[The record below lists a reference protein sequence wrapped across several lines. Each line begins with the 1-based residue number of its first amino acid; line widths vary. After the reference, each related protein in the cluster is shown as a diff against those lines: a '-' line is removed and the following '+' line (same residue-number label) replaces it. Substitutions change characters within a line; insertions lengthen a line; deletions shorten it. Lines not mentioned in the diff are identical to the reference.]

1 MSDVVIEDLRSTII
15 PRSDQLNSE
24 QLLTGPMTV
33 TVSGVSI
40 GSTDEQPITVHY
52 EGEAGRPFK
61 PCKTM
66 RKLLVFAWG
75 QNGNNWVGK
84 SMTLYA
90 DPNVKFGGVE
100 VGGIR
105 ISHMTDIDG
114 DIKVSLTA
122 TKGKKA
128 LHVVK
133 RLELQRASTVDHAA
147 LIDGAETVGAL
158 KDAFRIG
165 YRATRGQEQ
174 KDALKAKYDAR
185 MAVLNK
191 QTMPGPDYLAA
202 MAQIEQAADRDA
214 LALLV
219 EGFRD
224 LPDSPEKD
232 ALLAAYRARDE
243 ALSWFTTPHPG
254 DTACSHS
261 TTPPPPNS
269 PASTAAQSCTAKKP
283 CPPST

>member
-1 MSDVVIEDLRSTII
+1 MNATVDDLRTTIV
-15 PRSDQLNSE
+15 PKSDQTNAE
-24 QLLTGPMTV
+24 QLLGGPMTIR
-33 TVSGVSI
+33 VSDVEI
-40 GSTDEQPITVHY
+40 GSAEQPVVVHF
-52 EGEAGRPFK
+52 EGENGRPYK
-61 PCKTM
+61 PCLTM

-75 QNGNNWVGK
+75 PNGNNWVGK

-133 RLELQRASTVDHAA
+133 RLELQRESTVDHAA
-147 LIDGAETVGAL
+147 LIDGAETIGAL

-165 YRATRGQEQ
+165 YRATRDPAQ
-174 KDALKAKYDAR
+174 KDALKAKYDKR
-185 MAVLNK
+185 MAVLNQ
-191 QTMPGPDYLAA
+191 QTMPGPDYLLAA
-202 MAQIEQAADRDA
+202 MTRIEHAADRDA

-243 ALSWFTTPHPG
+243 ALS
-254 DTACSHS
+254 
-261 TTPPPPNS
+261 
-269 PASTAAQSCTAKKP
+269 
-283 CPPST
+283 

>member
-185 MAVLNK
+185 MAVLNQ

-243 ALSWFTTPHPG
+243 ALAG
-254 DTACSHS
+254 D
-261 TTPPPPNS
+261 NLI
-269 PASTAAQSCTAKKP
+269 
-283 CPPST
+283 